1 MNVGLTL
8 FNQKPSDMSRF
19 SRVIYFGTTE
29 HTDDMDEK
37 EIPHQ
42 VLWKCDATL
51 CCLLGT
57 AESSGGRPKREVPI
71 RRQERPR
78 FGVRRCSTALSN

>member
-1 MNVGLTL
+1 MNVGPTL

-37 EIPHQ
+37 ENSAP
-42 VLWKCDATL
+42 
-51 CCLLGT
+51 GPF
-57 AESSGGRPKREVPI
+57 E
-71 RRQERPR
+71 
-78 FGVRRCSTALSN
+78 VRRDLVLPFGDGGKQRRTPKT

>member
-29 HTDDMDEK
+29 HTEDMDEK

-42 VLWKCDATL
+42 VLLKCDATL

-57 AESSGGRPKREVPI
+57 AESSGGRPNVK
-71 RRQERPR
+71 
-78 FGVRRCSTALSN
+78 CLSAAKNGHVLECGGAPPL